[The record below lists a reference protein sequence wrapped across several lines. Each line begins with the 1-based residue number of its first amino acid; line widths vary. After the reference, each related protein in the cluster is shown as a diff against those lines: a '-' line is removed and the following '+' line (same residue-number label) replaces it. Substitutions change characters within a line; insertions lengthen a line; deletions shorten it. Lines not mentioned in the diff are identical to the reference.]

1 MDFKNMPWW
10 GHLIMAAVVGA
21 GLIWMG
27 YSMAPANLSAKKAKI
42 EDLTT
47 RIEDTQA
54 KIRQGKL
61 ALAKLDELERDI
73 AALELKL
80 ADLKAILPTEPELGD
95 LLKWIKSL
103 SDQANLDLRLFNPQ
117 PLQELELLK
126 EQPIRMNVVGTYH
139 QLGMFFDRVSK
150 HARIINVENVRI
162 TPNTNRSVRGA
173 TIAAS
178 FVAKTFIF
186 REDAAAAEGGA
197 P

>member
-10 GHLIMAAVVGA
+10 GHLILAAVVG
-21 GLIWMG
+21 GVLIWLA
-27 YSMAPANLSAKKAKI
+27 YSMAPADLSAKNKQIEELTTKI
-42 EDLTT
+42 E
-47 RIEDTQA
+47 ETQA

-103 SDQANLDLRLFNPQ
+103 ADQANLDLRLFNPQ
-117 PLQELELLK
+117 PLQEQELLK

-162 TPNTNRSVRGA
+162 TPNNDRSVRGA

-186 REDAAAAEGGA
+186 REDAAAAEGGTR
-197 P
+197 

>member
-10 GHLIMAAVVGA
+10 GHLILAAVVG
-21 GLIWMG
+21 GVLIWLS

-103 SDQANLDLRLFNPQ
+103 ADQANLDLRLFNPQ
-117 PLQELELLK
+117 PLQEQELLK

-162 TPNTNRSVRGA
+162 TPNTNRSVRTA